1 MVVSVL
7 PGGLPVSQSG
17 HAAAEPSQA
26 RAATR
31 RVEERTSVSEQRSA
45 LTARTVWHPEKNR
58 QAPSSSLSS
67 QVALAS
73 GLKGFSNGAGS
84 KSSVSRDLRP

>member
-17 HAAAEPSQA
+17 HAAAQPSQA

-31 RVEERTSVSEQRSA
+31 RVEDRREQRSA
-45 LTARTVWHPEKNR
+45 LTASTVWHPEKNR
-58 QAPSSSLSS
+58 KAPSSFSRIEVRRAAS
-67 QVALAS
+67 ALGGGAA
-73 GLKGFSNGAGS
+73 KDGFPGAMPGAAYD
-84 KSSVSRDLRP
+84 R